1 MQIDSLAAAGDDPLT
16 ALADAMDAAVE
27 AAKGRAERAR
37 ATIGDLVPAAG
48 RFLSRAV
55 YRVSYVVSFGVVFPA
70 VLFASAVPRRNAVVD
85 GLIDGAQ
92 AAMDAVQD

>member
-1 MQIDSLAAAGDDPLT
+1 
-16 ALADAMDAAVE
+16 MDAAVE
-27 AAKGRAERAR
+27 AAKDGAERAR
-37 ATIGDLVPAAG
+37 ASIGDFVPAAG

-55 YRVSYVVSFGVVFPA
+55 YRAAYVVAFGVVVPA

-92 AAMDAVQD
+92 AAMDAVQDKKATADLEAAFTHR